1 MSAVSEK
8 KTFAILP
15 GNYGNPVRTASLKVR
30 ENESTVV
37 SVDIDVRSVSSW
49 GQKLIRIEGFVEY
62 MQAACWC
69 VALYPQGSMAVNHSQ
84 ADTTEGL
91 LTIYNAT

>member
-1 MSAVSEK
+1 MSVVSEK

-15 GNYGNPVRTASLKVR
+15 SNYGSPVQSASLKVR
-30 ENESTVV
+30 ENECTVV

-62 MQAACWC
+62 MQVVCWC
-69 VALYPQGSMAVNHSQ
+69 VALYPLDTTATDQQV
-84 ADTTEGL
+84 DTTEGL